1 VLLAQAD
8 RFRRDLDEFVVLDEL
23 QLLFRRDAERGRE
36 VWVPASLWVR
46 KVQIQEQWSE
56 TTVRC

>member
-23 QLLFRRDAERGRE
+23 QRLFRRDAERGRE
-36 VWVPASLWVR
+36 VWVPASLWV
-46 KVQIQEQWSE
+46 KKAQIQELWGE
-56 TTVRC
+56 MTVRC